1 MSKYDLNFPD
11 FEAEPGVKVFER
23 IEAALGGSR
32 PVPFAGVTLTTDE
45 QLVERALA
53 GDGEAFGEVVRRW
66 ERKIYALAYGIT
78 GSVEDARD
86 ATQETFIAAYRNL
99 ARFRGEAQ
107 VSSWLHRIAVNQ
119 CITRQRR
126 ARVRAETGLEAEVE
140 AGREQF
146 LSTGAGASPA
156 RASES
161 KQRAEAVRRA
171 VATLPEELREVVLM
185 KEFEELTFQEIADAL
200 QIPLSTVKSRLY
212 TALKQLRLKL
222 ERFQLEGA
230 PR

>member
-1 MSKYDLNFPD
+1 M
-11 FEAEPGVKVFER
+11 
-23 IEAALGGSR
+23 
-32 PVPFAGVTLTTDE
+32 PFAGVTLTTDE

-53 GDGEAFGEVVRRW
+53 GDGDAFGEVVRRW

-86 ATQETFIAAYRNL
+86 ATQETFIAAYRSL
-99 ARFRGEAQ
+99 PRFRGEAQ

-126 ARVRAETGLEAEVE
+126 ARVRSETALEEEVE

-146 LSTGAGASPA
+146 VSTGAESSPA

-171 VATLPEELREVVLM
+171 VASLPQELREVVLM

>member
-1 MSKYDLNFPD
+1 
-11 FEAEPGVKVFER
+11 
-23 IEAALGGSR
+23 
-32 PVPFAGVTLTTDE
+32 LTTDE

-53 GDGEAFGEVVRRW
+53 GDGDAFGEVVRRW

-78 GSVEDARD
+78 GSVEEARD
-86 ATQETFIAAYRNL
+86 ATQETFIAAYRSL
-99 ARFRGEAQ
+99 PRFRGEAQ

-126 ARVRAETGLEAEVE
+126 ARVRAETALAEEVE

-146 LSTGAGASPA
+146 LSTGREASPA
-156 RASES
+156 HASES

-171 VATLPEELREVVLM
+171 VASLPQELREVVLM

-200 QIPLSTVKSRLY
+200 QVPLSTVKSRLY

>member
-1 MSKYDLNFPD
+1 MQF
-11 FEAEPGVKVFER
+11 V
-23 IEAALGGSR
+23 
-32 PVPFAGVTLTTDE
+32 GVTLTTDE

-53 GDGEAFGEVVRRW
+53 GDGDAFGEVVRRW

-78 GSVEDARD
+78 GSAEEARD
-86 ATQETFIAAYRNL
+86 ATQETFINAYRNL
-99 ARFRGEAQ
+99 PRFRGEAQ

-126 ARVRAETGLEAEVE
+126 ARVRAETGLDEEVE

-146 LSTGAGASPA
+146 LSTAGDASPA
-156 RASES
+156 HTSES
-161 KQRAEAVRRA
+161 LQRAEAVRRA
-171 VATLPEELREVVLM
+171 VASLPQELREVVLM
-185 KEFEELTFQEIADAL
+185 KEFEELTFQEIAEAL

-222 ERFQLEGA
+222 EKFQPEGA
-230 PR
+230 RR